1 MVRDPLWWFAI
12 TAVGWALAIAS
23 CWSARTLVPFVVL
36 AGMAIGQGLLLGK
49 QVKPWVWATLSFVA
63 NSVAL
68 GLFLLGF
75 AQLYRGNSIR
85 TYALMFALP
94 LGAGLISVLPP
105 IWALYRARKPLRR
118 CIAAY
123 ALPWPA
129 AILFGVI
136 LVFSIGPMPGAA
148 PAVFGVF
155 VGIVHGAASARALS
169 FPEVND
175 GPPVTA

>member
-1 MVRDPLWWFAI
+1 MRALEPRIDLGRPGRARAGDRRRLHSVQKEDTSRNLLQIGRMVRDPLWWFAI

-94 LGAGLISVLPP
+94 L
-105 IWALYRARKPLRR
+105 
-118 CIAAY
+118 
-123 ALPWPA
+123 
-129 AILFGVI
+129 
-136 LVFSIGPMPGAA
+136 
-148 PAVFGVF
+148 
-155 VGIVHGAASARALS
+155 
-169 FPEVND
+169 
-175 GPPVTA
+175 